1 MFLVRAIKCKVLIS
15 DPDVVM
21 LGFGEAS
28 WSSLRF
34 GVSVNLGIGFVQG

>member
-1 MFLVRAIKCKVLIS
+1 MLLFRAIKRKVLMS

-21 LGFGEAS
+21 LGFREAS